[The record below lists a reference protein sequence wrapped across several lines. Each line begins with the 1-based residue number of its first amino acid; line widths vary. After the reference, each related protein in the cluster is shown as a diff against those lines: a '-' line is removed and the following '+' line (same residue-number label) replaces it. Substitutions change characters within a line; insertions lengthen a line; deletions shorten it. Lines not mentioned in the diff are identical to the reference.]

1 MKRFLI
7 LTAIVLTGLTAACG
21 GGAAASVT
29 PSSTSTSQ
37 MPGTPVSANGGTYWS
52 ITPLQL
58 ASFTVKDFVL
68 ADTDTSYIGE
78 ISGTDLFLNSDKV
91 SQELDK
97 FPTDKNS
104 KIIVYCTAGV
114 HSRAVAE
121 TLVKAGYTRVMDL
134 DGGITAWKKAGYQT
148 IFNNRTMA

>member
-1 MKRFLI
+1 MKRIMI
-7 LTAIVLTGLTAACG
+7 LTAILLMGFMAACG
-21 GGAAASVT
+21 GGAVT
-29 PSSTSTSQ
+29 PVTSSSTSTSL
-37 MPGTPVSANGGTYWS
+37 MPGTPVSADGGTYWS

-78 ISGTDLFLNSDKV
+78 ISGTDLFLNSDKI

-97 FPTDKNS
+97 LPTDKNS
-104 KIIVYCTAGV
+104 KIVVYCTAGV
-114 HSRAVAE
+114 HSKAVAE

-148 IFNNRTMA
+148 MFNNRTMV